1 MRFRDLAIKR
11 KMILIIM
18 STNTVAILLVCAGFV
33 VHEIVTFR
41 RTLLDNVSTLAAVI
55 GSNSTAALAFDDRAA
70 AKETLAALRAEP
82 HIVAAAI
89 YGPDSQVF
97 ATYVRDAGTSDF
109 QAPPPGPEGAQ
120 FSSGHLALFLPITLH
135 SEKLGTIYL
144 RSDLEAMRLRLRR
157 YAQIVLIVIMSS
169 SIVALLL
176 SSRLQK
182 LISEPILRLA
192 HTAAKVS
199 SMKNYSLRVDKGGAD
214 EIGTLI
220 DTFNAM
226 LAQVQEHEKALR
238 ERTQQLE
245 AANKELES
253 FSYSVSHDL
262 RVPVRAIDGFSLI
275 LLEEHARDL
284 DAEAQRL
291 LQIIRSSTRQ
301 MGELIDDLL
310 QFSRCGRRA
319 LELSSVDMFS
329 LAREVA
335 QELLALDGPRP
346 VELRWGDLPPA
357 VADRRLL
364 RLVLVNLLSNALK
377 FTRGREDV
385 WVEIGSAQ
393 ENGETVYSVRD
404 NGVGF
409 DMRYADKLFNVFQR
423 LHGAEEF
430 EGNGIGLAIVQRIVH
445 QHGGRV
451 WASAEV
457 GRGAAFSFTIPAP
470 SAAEARPGEGNGEK
484 PQR

>member
-1 MRFRDLAIKR
+1 MRFRDLAIQR

-33 VHEIVTFR
+33 LHDVVTFR
-41 RTLLDNVSTLAAVI
+41 RNLLDSLSVLAAVI
-55 GSNSTAALAFDDRAA
+55 GSNSTAALSFDDRAA

-89 YGPDSQVF
+89 YGADAQVF
-97 ATYVRDAGTSDF
+97 ATYLRDVRRSDF
-109 QAPPPGPEGAQ
+109 RAPPPGPEGPR
-120 FSSGHLALFLPITLH
+120 FDNGHVALFRPITLQ
-135 SEKLGTIYL
+135 SERLGTLYL
-144 RSDLEAMRLRLRR
+144 LSDLEAMRRRLDR
-157 YAQIVLIVIMSS
+157 YAQIVLVVIVSS
-169 SIVALLL
+169 SVVALLL

-182 LISEPILRLA
+182 LISEPILHLA
-192 HTAAKVS
+192 HTAATVS
-199 SMKNYSLRVDKGGAD
+199 AKKDYSLRVAKGGAD

-226 LAQVQEHEKALR
+226 LLQVQEHEKALQ
-238 ERTQQLE
+238 ERTRQLE

-275 LLEEHARDL
+275 LLEEHAQDL

-291 LQIIRSSTRQ
+291 LQVIRSSTRQ
-301 MGELIDDLL
+301 MGQLIDDLL
-310 QFSRCGRRA
+310 QFSRYGRRA
-319 LELSSVDMFS
+319 LTWSEVDMS
-329 LAREVA
+329 GLAREVM
-335 QELLALDGPRP
+335 QELLALEPERR
-346 VELRWGDLPPA
+346 VEVRWGALPA
-357 VADRRLL
+357 LMADRGML

-377 FTRGREDV
+377 FTRRQDDA
-385 WVEIGSAQ
+385 WVEIGSRLEA
-393 ENGETVYSVRD
+393 GETVYCVRD

-409 DMRYADKLFNVFQR
+409 DMRFADKLFNVFQR
-423 LHGAEEF
+423 LHSVEEF

-445 QHGGRV
+445 QHGGRI

-457 GRGAAFSFTIPAP
+457 GRGAAFSFTIPLPAG
-470 SAAEARPGEGNGEK
+470 AGG
-484 PQR
+484 